1 MSLIKT
7 LSFAGLC
14 LVTLRSSGAETNQSV
29 SPLASLR
36 VSHFLPEPPISRAKR
51 VATISAQFQNAGA
64 NAMTFRAQLI
74 LPKGVRIVRS
84 GSDNVVH
91 LEVGER
97 RKLSWGLEAKAAM
110 DCELGLQA
118 KADGAVV
125 ANASLKMEFLPAVR
139 QKKLVYMPEPRPAPT
154 SILVGAHNCPL
165 WVTNQPQLWANVIKH
180 PERTPALGF
189 YTQENPEVAD
199 WETKW
204 AVEHGISFFIYC
216 WYRTDQG
223 GAVKTRFGSAIHDG
237 LFKSRFADKMKFT
250 LMWENQAKGIG
261 GVSDEH
267 DLMTNLMPY
276 WMENYFKH
284 PSYVKIDNKPLLFIY
299 RPEFLVQ
306 DLGGESNVA
315 RAFDLMRE
323 ACRKAGFDGLY
334 LLGEYR
340 GLERGHLQMMKRL
353 GLDYTFAYC
362 WYVPNSP
369 TPEQAIK
376 AQLADIEE
384 TRDLGILPEVVTA
397 SQAWS
402 GWSDE
407 GTIWKIPPPD
417 YEMLLRKVKEVVT
430 HMPANTLSS
439 KLVLLDNWNEWG
451 EGHYIAPYREY
462 GFGYLDAVRK
472 VFSRGPDRHTDLIP
486 EDIGMGPYDGAY
498 RVWEQQ
504 QIQNIKAN

>member
-1 MSLIKT
+1 
-7 LSFAGLC
+7 
-14 LVTLRSSGAETNQSV
+14 
-29 SPLASLR
+29 
-36 VSHFLPEPPISRAKR
+36 
-51 VATISAQFQNAGA
+51 
-64 NAMTFRAQLI
+64 MTFRAQLI

-462 GFGYLDAVRK
+462 GFGIWTRCGKCSPA
-472 VFSRGPDRHTDLIP
+472 DRIA
-486 EDIGMGPYDGAY
+486 I
-498 RVWEQQ
+498 R
-504 QIQNIKAN
+504 I